1 MPYEAYRKI
10 VCSSMCAAVLG
21 FVPVV
26 ANPQGA
32 SVVHGKVDIVENGS
46 TLNVTSHKKR
56 AVIDWKQFNIAKGEL
71 TKFSQ
76 LDKSSAILNRV
87 TGGDP
92 SKILGAIQSN
102 GKVFLINPNG
112 IIFGADSCINT
123 SAFLASTHQISLE
136 QFLNSKEFTFAGDS
150 KEAIINY
157 GTINASGGDVYLIG
171 RVVENHGTI
180 SAPDGTVGIGVGQE
194 ILLKPDSDEHIFIKV
209 ASVASD
215 KLENGLTNT
224 GYINALKVEL
234 KVDGQPYAR
243 AIQQNGVV
251 NALGVKEQN
260 GRVFLV
266 AEGGLTSVAGS
277 ISASNANQT
286 GGEVQILGEHV
297 QIDSTARINVAGRN
311 GGGSALIGG
320 DYMGKNEQVYNS
332 TVTEISP
339 GALVEA
345 QAIESGDGGK
355 VIVWADQVNNFGGT
369 VNAKG
374 GQLSGNGGFVEV
386 SGKLLSYQGTVDT
399 RAHSGKT
406 GTLLLD
412 PNNITVSNAPTSPVY
427 TPPNYTGAGT
437 AAANLNRTD
446 LNNQLALTNVI
457 ISTDAAT
464 AGGDGDITFTAG
476 PVGGANDLTVN
487 AVRDVNATG
496 IIFNGAGDL
505 SLNAGRNINLTAGT
519 NLQAANNTLNAVN
532 DVNIDTS
539 SSFVFGGD
547 LSVTAQTG
555 NIGITNSGLVF
566 DNITLSA
573 PLGDVN
579 VSSGSGSTLL
589 STFPGGTLDI
599 DAGRDVK
606 LTATTASA
614 QSVWLNP
621 TDGVLNVTAGRDIIT
636 TSNTANNVLISPNGS
651 SGDATLIAGR
661 NMVLSSGTKIENQS
675 PGPLTL
681 VVDNANPSSVGPG
694 FFQLDSQAAISTTG
708 GPLRVFTSAQNL
720 EAGRINGTINGEQI
734 LFGTPSAVCGN
745 FREISDVAFGSS
757 CGDNPQTGTP
767 YTIFYKA
774 AFNPPV
780 PNNVNNRVIYD
791 AGKNTIFVQSGYINF
806 QKVAPISYWYF
817 ANGQGYM
824 NSTDYS
830 NFLVNMSKLSN
841 EDLGIIL
848 DLYSTL
854 NPDQIHLFQKALS
867 YPFEEDDFGS
877 AVTAIFTVGLA
888 GILKSDK
895 SNAELLADDYKK
907 AVNAATFGKP
917 EQISAE
923 NPIGAM
929 FVLIESVLKE
939 DSAQGEVKKAKL
951 AQIANISVASLS
963 LFELAYLALR
973 RRKRKNIKIKTS

>member
-1 MPYEAYRKI
+1 MAYDAYRKM
-10 VCSSMCAAVLG
+10 VWSSICATVLG
-21 FVPVV
+21 FVPLT

-32 SVVHGKVDIVENGS
+32 TVVHGKVDIADKGG

-71 TKFSQ
+71 TKFNQ

-123 SAFLASTHQISLE
+123 SAFLASTHQLSLE
-136 QFLNSKEFTFAGDS
+136 QFLNSKEFTFSGDS

-194 ILLKPDSDEHIFIKV
+194 ILLKPESDEHIFIKV
-209 ASVASD
+209 ASVDSD
-215 KLENGLTNT
+215 KLEKGLTNT

-266 AEGGLTSVAGS
+266 AENGVTSVAGS
-277 ISASNANQT
+277 ITALNANQT
-286 GGEVQILGEHV
+286 GGEVQILGEQV
-297 QIDSTARINVAGRN
+297 QIDSTARINVTGKN

-320 DYMGKNEQVYNS
+320 DYMGKNEQIYNS
-332 TVTEISP
+332 SRTEVSP
-339 GALVEA
+339 GAIIDA
-345 QAIESGDGGK
+345 QATESGNGGK
-355 VIVWADQVNNFGGT
+355 VIIWADQVNNFAGT

-374 GQLSGNGGFVEV
+374 GQVNGDGGFVEV

-399 RAHSGKT
+399 RAANGKT

-412 PNNITVSNAPTSPVY
+412 PNNITVSNAPTSPAY

-437 AAANLNRTD
+437 ASANLNRTD
-446 LNNQLALTNVI
+446 LNNQLALTNVT
-457 ISTDAAT
+457 ISTDAGT
-464 AGGDGDITFTAG
+464 AGGSGDITFTAG

-532 DVNIDTS
+532 DVNIDS
-539 SSFVFGGD
+539 SNSFVFGGD
-547 LSVTAQTG
+547 LSITAQTG
-555 NIGITNSGLVF
+555 NIGISNSFLVF
-566 DNITLSA
+566 DNITLA
-573 PLGDVN
+573 ATAGDVN
-579 VSSGSGSTLL
+579 VASGSGSTLL
-589 STFPGGTLDI
+589 STFPGGTLEI

-606 LTATTASA
+606 FTATTANT

-621 TDGVLNVTAGRDIIT
+621 TDGVLNITAARDI
-636 TSNTANNVLISPNGS
+636 TSTSTAANNVLISPNGS

-661 NMVLSSGTKIENQS
+661 NIVLSNGTTVVNQS

-694 FFQLDSQAAISTTG
+694 FFQLDSGAAVSTTG
-708 GPLRVFTSAQNL
+708 GPLRVFTSSQAL
-720 EAGRINGTINGEQI
+720 EAGRINGTINGQTV
-734 LFGTPSAVCGN
+734 LFGTPSTVCGN
-745 FREISDVAFGSS
+745 FREIAGVAFGSA
-757 CGDNPQTGTP
+757 CGSNPTTGIP
-767 YTIFYKA
+767 YTVFYKSTV
-774 AFNPPV
+774 NPPV

-791 AGKNTIFVQSGYINF
+791 VGKNTIFVESGYVNF

-817 ANGQGYM
+817 ANGEGYM
-824 NSTDYS
+824 TNTDYS
-830 NFLVNMSKLSN
+830 NFLLNMSKLSN

-854 NPDQIHLFQKALS
+854 NADQIQLFQKALS
-867 YPFEEDDFGS
+867 YPFQEDDFGS
-877 AVTAIFTVGLA
+877 GITGAFTIGLTS
-888 GILKSDK
+888 ILKSEK
-895 SNAELLADDYKK
+895 SNAELLADDYRI
-907 AVNAATFGKP
+907 AVNKATFGKP
-917 EQISAE
+917 ESISAD
-923 NPIGAM
+923 NPVGAM
-929 FVLIESVLKE
+929 FMLVESVLKE
-939 DSAQGEVKKAKL
+939 GSAQGQVKRAKL
-951 AQIANISVASLS
+951 AQVSNVTIGSLS
-963 LFELAYLALR
+963 LFELVYLAFRR
-973 RRKRKNIKIKTS
+973 RRKKLKLAKNS